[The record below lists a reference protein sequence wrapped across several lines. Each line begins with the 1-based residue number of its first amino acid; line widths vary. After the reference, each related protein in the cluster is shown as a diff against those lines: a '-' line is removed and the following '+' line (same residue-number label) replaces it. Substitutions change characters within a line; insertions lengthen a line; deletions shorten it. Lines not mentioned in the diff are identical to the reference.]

1 MSANSRTCP
10 SILED
15 ITLHIILVLSGGAI
29 SVHCVIWR
37 QCGNAVT

>member
-1 MSANSRTCP
+1 MSANSSVP

-15 ITLHIILVLSGGAI
+15 ITFHIILVLSGGAI

-37 QCGNAVT
+37 QCGNAAVT